1 MTNVESTCSMV
12 FFHDRPGAPEDALP
26 PDDCPGQS
34 LDYLRARERAERA
47 AAKSALSAKARH
59 LHQELAQ
66 CYASKIRQRAGPGA
80 P

>member
-1 MTNVESTCSMV
+1 MTNVEHASSMV
-12 FFHDRPGAPEDALP
+12 FFHDQPGALDETST
-26 PDDCPGQS
+26 PDQRLEQS

-47 AAKSALSAKARH
+47 AAQLALTAKARH

-66 CYASKIRQRAGPGA
+66 CYARKIRQRAGPGA